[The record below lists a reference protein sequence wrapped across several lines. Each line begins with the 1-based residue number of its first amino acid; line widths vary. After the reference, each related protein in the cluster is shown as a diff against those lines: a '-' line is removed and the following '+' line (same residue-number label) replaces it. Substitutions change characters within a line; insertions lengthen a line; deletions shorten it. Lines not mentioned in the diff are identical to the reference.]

1 MAQTVNQL
9 TATKLQKLKAPGMYP
24 DGAGLYLQ
32 VTGEDAKS
40 WLLRYSLR
48 GKAREMG
55 LGSLRKVSLADAR
68 RKAAECHKLLDEH
81 VDPIEHRAKVR
92 TSAALANA
100 KTITFKEAAD
110 RYIAMRSKGSKNVK
124 HAAQWGTTIAT
135 YALPLLGKLPVRD
148 IDVGL
153 VHQVL
158 EPIWNTKP
166 ETAGRVRGRIEKIL
180 GWAKVNNY
188 REGENPARWR
198 DNLDQLLPKPSEVR
212 KVRHHPALPYAE
224 LPTFMEQ
231 LRQEEGAAARA
242 LEFTILTAAR
252 TEEVIL
258 AGPAEIDKREKL
270 WTAPA
275 EHMRLK
281 REHLVPLCDRAM
293 QVLDEASKSYLF
305 PSPSH
310 PDKHLSNM
318 AMLMV
323 LDRMGYG
330 HVTVH
335 GFRSTFKDWTRD
347 RTRFENYVSEA
358 ALAHA
363 SGDKIEAA
371 YARSAVLDKRRKLM
385 EAWAVYC
392 AAPTRRADADVAD
405 LDARQTKPENNDLSI
420 VEPIELFTI

>member
-1 MAQTVNQL
+1 MARTVNQL
-9 TATKLQKLKAPGMYP
+9 TTTKVQKLEAPGMYP

-32 VTGEDAKS
+32 VTGADAKS
-40 WLLRYSLR
+40 WVFRYSLR

-55 LGSLRKVSLADAR
+55 VGSLRKVTLADAR
-68 RKAAECHKLLDEH
+68 RKAAEYHKLLDGH
-81 VDPIEHRAKVR
+81 VDPIEHRVQAR
-92 TSAALANA
+92 AAAALVNA
-100 KTITFKEAAD
+100 TSITFKEAAA
-110 RYIAMRSKGSKNVK
+110 RYIAMRGKGLRNAK

-135 YALPLLGKLPVRD
+135 YAAPILGNLSVRN
-148 IDVGL
+148 IDVGH
-153 VHQVL
+153 VHRVL
-158 EPIWNTKP
+158 EPIWSTKP

-188 REGENPARWR
+188 RDGENPARWR
-198 DNLDQLLPKPSEVR
+198 DNLDQLLPKLSEVR
-212 KVRHHPALPYAE
+212 KVKHHPALPYAE
-224 LPTFMEQ
+224 LPAFMEK
-231 LRQEEGAAARA
+231 LREEKGTAARA
-242 LEFTILTAAR
+242 LEFAILTAAR

-258 AGPAEIDKREKL
+258 AGPSEINRREKL

-275 EHMRLK
+275 EHMKLK
-281 REHLVPLCDRAM
+281 REHLVPISDRAM
-293 QVLDEASKSYLF
+293 QLIDGASESYLF

-318 AMLMV
+318 AMLKV
-323 LDRMGYG
+323 LERMGYD

-371 YARSAVLDKRRKLM
+371 YARSSVLDKRRKLM
-385 EAWAVYC
+385 EDWAAFC
-392 AAPTRRADADVAD
+392 ASNPTTGSEKISYLHRSAAEPSLRAPVRSA
-405 LDARQTKPENNDLSI
+405 
-420 VEPIELFTI
+420 

>member
-9 TATKLQKLKAPGMYP
+9 TATKVHKLKVPGMYP

-32 VTGEDAKS
+32 VTGENAKS

-55 LGSLRKVSLADAR
+55 LGSLRKVSLAEAR
-68 RKAAECHKLLDEH
+68 RRAADCHKLLEAH
-81 VDPIEHRAKVR
+81 LDPIEHRKAAR
-92 TSAALANA
+92 TAAALATA
-100 KTITFKEAAD
+100 KTITFKEAAA
-110 RYIAMRSKGSKNVK
+110 RYIAMRSKGLKNTK

-135 YALPLLGKLPVRD
+135 YAEPVLGRLPVRD
-148 IDVGL
+148 ITVGL
-153 VHQVL
+153 VHRVL
-158 EPIWNTKP
+158 EPIWTTKP

-198 DNLDQLLPKPSEVR
+198 DNLDQLLPKLSEVR
-212 KVRHHPALPYAE
+212 TIKHHPALPYAE
-224 LPTFMEQ
+224 LPAFMQ
-231 LRQEEGAAARA
+231 KLRQVEGPAARA

-258 AGPAEIDKREKL
+258 ARPEEIAGRDKL
-270 WTAPA
+270 WTAPP
-275 EHMRLK
+275 EHMKLK

-293 QVLDEASKSYLF
+293 QLLGGASESYLF

-335 GFRSTFKDWTRD
+335 GFRSTFKDWARD

-385 EAWAVYC
+385 EAWAKFC
-392 AAPTRRADADVAD
+392 ASDATAEAANKVIA
-405 LDARQTKPENNDLSI
+405 LRSA
-420 VEPIELFTI
+420 